1 MNGEMTESM
10 TEPIDIEL
18 EGGVI
23 ARANADFIIIS
34 EVFIHLSNIILLRE
48 CVEDA
53 LIEFTLV
60 GVVVE

>member
-1 MNGEMTESM
+1 MAEVVN
-10 TEPIDIEL
+10 IEL

-53 LIEFTLV
+53 FIEFTLV